1 MTTKNIFDKYLQI
14 SKIWESELRKY
25 SDEHFSKKS
34 SPENWSI
41 GQVYGHLVFGTLNY
55 QIKQIEQCL
64 LDDANRKEKKT
75 LAGKLVF
82 SVNSFPPIRIKVPPS
97 PTYTPK
103 QPESKEMLKEGM
115 HLLQNKL
122 QDLSA
127 EIDNAVHFGK
137 TKHPALGYLAAK
149 EWYKLIVIHFRHHL
163 RQKKRIDLF
172 LKGC

>member
-1 MTTKNIFDKYLQI
+1 
-14 SKIWESELRKY
+14 
-25 SDEHFSKKS
+25 
-34 SPENWSI
+34 
-41 GQVYGHLVFGTLNY
+41 
-55 QIKQIEQCL
+55 
-64 LDDANRKEKKT
+64 
-75 LAGKLVF
+75 
-82 SVNSFPPIRIKVPPS
+82 
-97 PTYTPK
+97 
-103 QPESKEMLKEGM
+103 MLKAGM

-127 EIDNAVHFGK
+127 QIDNAVHFGK